1 METSESRILLFD
13 RESETQK
20 LFGEVAVELGLDIV
34 IVSDREKGIAELSSC
49 KPCLIIASDDFP
61 NLPGFVLLEEI
72 AKKNLDI
79 PVAVISSQP
88 DNAIKALR
96 SGAVDFFGKPVSKD
110 EITSRIPALLE
121 KNRKSII
128 PPQSG
133 NNSEKIMKLE
143 RDIKELNDLLRI
155 SSSLDVTGDS
165 RRILQRLSD
174 VAAESMDFE
183 AASIMLVNKR
193 ENVLEFVVASGVQG
207 GRLETLKIPMGE
219 GIAGWVALH
228 GKPQV
233 VNDTSADERF
243 TGKVDDESGFV
254 TRQILAVPL
263 KLDGEIIGILEV
275 INSKDGRVLSDDDV
289 RVLED
294 ISERA
299 ALVIGTSKTI
309 ESQQNFYI
317 QVTNILVK
325 AIEKKDTYG
334 EGHSWR
340 VAELCHKVGNA
351 YGLDE
356 DEMNDLYF
364 SSLLHDIG
372 KLEIPGVLL
381 NKRNLSERERDFL
394 RQHPVKGAKL
404 IEQIIVWKSA
414 VPGILYHHENWDGSG
429 YPFGHSGESIP
440 LGARIVNIAESFT
453 VMRSPNTYK
462 RQLTLK
468 ETILEI
474 MRSSGKQFDPTI
486 VRLFIKVLEQETSLR
501 NY

>member
-1 METSESRILLFD
+1 METSDTRILLFD
-13 RESETQK
+13 RDPESQK
-20 LFGEVAVELGLDIV
+20 LFGEIAGELGLDIV
-34 IVSDREKGIAELSSC
+34 TVSDRESGLAELSSC
-49 KPCLIIASDDFP
+49 KPRLIIASDDFP
-61 NLPGFVLLEEI
+61 KLPGFVLLEEI
-72 AKKNLDI
+72 ARKNLDI
-79 PVAVISSQP
+79 PVAIISSQP
-88 DNAIKALR
+88 ENLIKALR
-96 SGAVDFFGKPVSKD
+96 SGAVDFFRKPVFKA
-110 EITSRIPALLE
+110 EIASRIPAILK
-121 KNRKSII
+121 KNRESII
-128 PPQSG
+128 HPPSG
-133 NNSEKIMKLE
+133 NNTEKIRKLE

-174 VAAESMDFE
+174 VAAESTGFE

-193 ENVLEFVVASGVQG
+193 ENVLEFVVASGEKG

-233 VNDTSADERF
+233 VNDTTTDERF

-254 TRQILAVPL
+254 TKQILAVPM

-289 RVLED
+289 RVLGELSD
-294 ISERA
+294 RA

-325 AIEKKDTYG
+325 AIEKKDTFG

-351 YGLDE
+351 FGLDE

-372 KLEIPGVLL
+372 KLEVPGVLL
-381 NKRNLSERERDFL
+381 NKRNLSERERDLL

-429 YPFGHSGESIP
+429 YPFGHSGKSIP

-453 VMRSPNTYK
+453 VMRSPTTYK
-462 RQLTLK
+462 RQMTLK

-474 MRSSGKQFDPTI
+474 MRGAGKQFDPNL

-501 NY
+501 SY